1 METITLEEA
10 QNHLPQL
17 VHQLAA
23 HGELLIVEA
32 DRPVARLSPFVERPS
47 LKDLTSSSVGA
58 VLQPFPA
65 PDDDLLDEMTNS
77 SK

>member
-10 QNHLPQL
+10 ENHLRQL
-17 VHQLAA
+17 LHQLPV
-23 HGELLIVEA
+23 HGELLILEA

-47 LKDLTSSSVGA
+47 LRNLTFSSVGA
-58 VLQPFPA
+58 ILRPFPSQ
-65 PDDDLLDEMTNS
+65 DDALLDEMTNS